1 MTRKLLI
8 TLTII
13 FSLQNLN
20 ANDFK
25 DSNEPLNN
33 NFTIE
38 DSSFANEFNSD
49 SLVETYKEDFD
60 PLEGYNRFMTGF
72 NDKAYEYILI
82 PVSNGYRTVTPEFFR
97 DGLSNVLDNLM
108 FPIRFV
114 NNILQLKFEN
124 SGIELS
130 RFLINSTIGVAGIF
144 DVASSQFDLKPKKED
159 LGQTLGHY
167 GVGEGFHL
175 VLPILGPS
183 NLRDIVGLSFDNVLN
198 PLNMYYDEK
207 LGYKIPDTS
216 KQELIYNSIYT
227 VNGLPEKMDQYE
239 AVKAGTIDIYPVL
252 KEFYNKKREKEI
264 NE

>member
-1 MTRKLLI
+1 MIKKLLF
-8 TLTII
+8 TVTII
-13 FSLQNLN
+13 FSLQTLN
-20 ANDFK
+20 ANEIKGSNNDFMTQ
-25 DSNEPLNN
+25 D
-33 NFTIE
+33 T
-38 DSSFANEFNSD
+38 SFMDEFNEGA
-49 SLVETYKEDFD
+49 LYETYKDDFD

-72 NDKAYEYILI
+72 NDKAYTYVLI
-82 PVSNGYRTVTPEFFR
+82 PVANGYRTVTPEFFR

-167 GVGEGFHL
+167 GVGEGFHI

-183 NLRDIVGLSFDNVLN
+183 NIRDIIGLSVDTMVN
-198 PLNMYYDEK
+198 PLNMYYDDK
-207 LGYKIPDTS
+207 LKYKIPDNDS
-216 KQELIYNSIYT
+216 QELIYNGIYT
-227 VNGLPEKMDQYE
+227 INELPEKMDQYE
-239 AVKAGTIDIYPVL
+239 AVKAGTIDIYPVI